1 MKTRKLSELPHFGRN
16 GVTVFWG
23 SAGIGKS
30 NAIMQTV
37 SMNPES
43 VAIFLNADL
52 FSDYIRNDDV
62 TIKVDGSMD
71 KDTLISSLSVPMAT
85 KGSRIFMNIPVSNDM
100 VQHVI
105 IEIMKQHTD
114 IGYILVFNRIA
125 QNGVVLKECVTENSR
140 VFLETH
146 YIHDVDHEIIYNAD
160 GVLFWTPPS
169 CIKYS
174 NSDCNIERI
183 RATLKCGEALYISEG
198 HEDCKVC
205 FEKIVAP
212 KNRSGCSKSDIGII
226 NW

>member
-43 VAIFLNADL
+43 VAIFMNGEL

-62 TIKVDGSMD
+62 TINVDDSMD
-71 KDTLISSLSVPMAT
+71 KDSLVSSLSVPMTT
-85 KGSRIFMNIPVSNDM
+85 KGSRIFMNVTGSKDS

-105 IEIMKQHTD
+105 IEIMKQHPNNE
-114 IGYILVFNRIA
+114 YILVFNRIN
-125 QNGVVLKECVTENSR
+125 QDGVILKECVTENSR
-140 VFLETH
+140 VFLETQ

-160 GVLFWTPPS
+160 GVLFWTPSS

-174 NSDCNIERI
+174 NSDYNIERM

-205 FEKIVAP
+205 FDRYETESATL
-212 KNRSGCSKSDIGII
+212 
-226 NW
+226 